1 MRLSHCNPTDKASA
15 RVCAV
20 CFIARLFNR
29 SGVRDYTTVGNHKNR
44 GVIPK
49 YDFSIPDRQFRGGFL
64 FNKNKRE
71 LKMKC
76 SCFIVSAA
84 VACAFVADAVGRTCS
99 GIYSIQCP
107 VTAGSAPC
115 CRLSTE
121 TCEQAG
127 CPTPDPGG
135 GDIDDPDCD
144 PCPTVSNIWRV
155 GGTGWQYKISSYSQN
170 RLTCECSPRYQVR
183 CTMGYYGVNLTTSIT
198 VPTSANC
205 TRCPDGGMS
214 TAGSTKI
221 TDCYIASGSDSTGS
235 FVYDPKCYYTE

>member
-1 MRLSHCNPTDKASA
+1 MRLSHCNTTDKASA

-107 VTAGSAPC
+107 VTVGSAPC

-135 GDIDDPDCD
+135 GDNPECD
-144 PCPTVSNIWRV
+144 PCHTVSSIWSV
-155 GGTGWQYKISSYSQN
+155 GVAGWEDKFSSFSPNCILLEWSQRN
-170 RLTCECSPRYQVR
+170 KVR
-183 CTMGYYGVNLTTSIT
+183 
-198 VPTSANC
+198 
-205 TRCPDGGMS
+205 
-214 TAGSTKI
+214 
-221 TDCYIASGSDSTGS
+221 
-235 FVYDPKCYYTE
+235 